1 MSRISSRFPGGLN
14 LIPNLA
20 SRLIEESSDNKSN
33 LCEYETMKYKSTI
46 NDIIQTTELAT
57 TSRLRLWLWS
67 QLSMKQLS
75 IPECREDVKDG
86 SLEEDIDVFPESF
99 NSSSKCLNSDVFNF
113 DIFSDIL
120 RLLLK
125 YVSGLSFWYR
135 LLSLTRHST
144 RKVRRQMRITITK
157 NPTLPRMAISIS
169 LRLLKKTSILENRRS
184 K

>member
-1 MSRISSRFPGGLN
+1 
-14 LIPNLA
+14 
-20 SRLIEESSDNKSN
+20 
-33 LCEYETMKYKSTI
+33 
-46 NDIIQTTELAT
+46 
-57 TSRLRLWLWS
+57 
-67 QLSMKQLS
+67 MKQLS